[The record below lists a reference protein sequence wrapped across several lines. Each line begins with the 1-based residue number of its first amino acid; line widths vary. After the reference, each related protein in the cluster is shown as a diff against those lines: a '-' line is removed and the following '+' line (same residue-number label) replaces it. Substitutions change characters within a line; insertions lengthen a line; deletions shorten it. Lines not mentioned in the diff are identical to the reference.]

1 MIINASINNMQIAK
15 FDEIKEKLGIN
26 DDDVFIYTLE
36 QDGSL
41 KLLKLNEY
49 EVLAEEGLKDVYDD
63 EPLGLWEQCLE
74 S

>member
-1 MIINASINNMQIAK
+1 MQIAK